1 MGTIALITVFD
12 EDGDKLLGIHV
23 QHDGGNY
30 LKTKL
35 ETIISNG
42 RYVNSLGLTKS
53 SLGKQFL
60 GMGCFAAT
68 LITHLKKE
76 CGGVHITTNTN
87 HSNIYDYTYNISF
100 NAENRK
106 IILE

>member
-23 QHDGGNY
+23 QHDGGKY

-42 RYVNSLGLTKS
+42 YYVNSLGLS
-53 SLGKQFL
+53 EPLLGKKFL

-76 CGGVHITTNTN
+76 CGNVHITNNTN
-87 HSNIYDYTYNISF
+87 HLGMYDYTYNISF
-100 NAENRK
+100 DSSNRK